1 MSLNGQNL
9 YGPYLNDLVPHKKPS
24 STMPFGNSPRLLRFK
39 TMVALP
45 RNQNNVTSTRIEGP
59 YLKTYESNTMLPTP
73 VSSFVESI
81 YPLSELSNEII
92 QDISPYQFQTQQDK
106 QQQQQQQ
113 LQLPTQIYSSYNP
126 SHFEIPHHLMN
137 LTVSRP
143 PEPKKN
149 FEEEANNLTRR
160 IMTGNLKN
168 DHSDE
173 NYSNKLLIKQKIT
186 CVEDLMG
193 KKRPRVIKPKPPK
206 RPYRKRVLKD
216 TDTAIFSNKTSCN
229 KNDLQFSEDTD
240 TQIISQ
246 PSTIATTNIE
256 NGPSLNLS
264 IDPTNDINI
273 DALFENEFIEPTEFQ
288 DSSPTTLVTSLDTLL
303 VNDTSLPMNQEVDP
317 QISSLSATSPEFFP
331 LNIPLDTTPIDK
343 TLDITTNDTFLP
355 KSSDILLTPSS
366 ADNRVSLVEQLKND
380 RPLFE
385 AISKK
390 QKRGSYKCAHCP
402 QTFPN
407 LIEYAAH
414 MDEFKIKREFKCPFA
429 LCPWKILGLPRRSD
443 LRRHC
448 AIQHK
453 DELQSD
459 LKSYLNLKDEAYP
472 TILCP
477 NEYCNKEFYR
487 KDAFNRHMAIV
498 HDNSNSRFNKKLAI
512 LLEQCPNTLTKEE
525 QIKYVKEN
533 INKKIGKTKK

>member
-1 MSLNGQNL
+1 MNLNEENL
-9 YGPYLNDLVPHKKPS
+9 YGSYLNDLVSNKKPANIIS
-24 STMPFGNSPRLLRFK
+24 FDNLPRLLRFK
-39 TMVALP
+39 TMIALP
-45 RNQNNVTSTRIEGP
+45 SNQNNVASTRIEGP
-59 YLKTYESNTMLPTP
+59 YLKTYESNNVVPTP
-73 VSSFVESI
+73 LSSFVESI
-81 YPLSELSNEII
+81 YPLSELNDEII
-92 QDISPYQFQTQQDK
+92 QDINPYQFRTHQDM
-106 QQQQQQQ
+106 QQQRQPPQ
-113 LQLPTQIYSSYNP
+113 LSIRTCNSYN
-126 SHFEIPHHLMN
+126 FENPYSLN
-137 LTVSRP
+137 LTVP
-143 PEPKKN
+143 KVPELKTN

-186 CVEDLMG
+186 CVEDLIG
-193 KKRPRVIKPKPPK
+193 KKRSKTIKRKPPK
-206 RPYRKRVLKD
+206 RPYRKKALSN
-216 TDTAIFSNKTSCN
+216 TDKAVFTNKIQHG
-229 KNDLQFSEDTD
+229 KNNLQFLEETNI
-240 TQIISQ
+240 QMINQ
-246 PSTIATTNIE
+246 PSTIANTNIDD
-256 NGPSLNLS
+256 NSNLKLS
-264 IDPTNDINI
+264 IDLTNDINI
-273 DALFENEFIEPTEFQ
+273 DALFEDEFIESTKFQ
-288 DSSPTTLVTSLDTLL
+288 NSSPTTLDASLDTLL
-303 VNDTSLPMNQEVDP
+303 VSNTSLPMNQEVDLH
-317 QISSLSATSPEFFP
+317 ISSLPTTSPEFFP

-343 TLDITTNDTFLP
+343 TFDITTNDAFTS
-355 KSSDILLTPSS
+355 KSCDILLTPSS
-366 ADNRVSLVEQLKND
+366 ADDHVSLVKQLKND

-407 LIEYAAH
+407 LMEYAAH
-414 MDEFKIKREFKCPFA
+414 MDEFNIKREFKCPFA

-477 NEYCNKEFYR
+477 NEYCGKEFYR
-487 KDAFNRHMAIV
+487 KDAFNRHVAIV
-498 HDNSNSRFNKKLAI
+498 HDNNNSRFNRKLAI
-512 LLEQCPNTLTKEE
+512 LLQQCPNDLTKKE

-533 INKKIGKTKK
+533 MNKKIGKSKK